1 VGLSSTW
8 RLPIYTTHF
17 NAWMLKNKFRVR
29 YIAFSDSITLLKEL
43 CLLWRRGTSRL
54 YKT

>member
-8 RLPIYTTHF
+8 RLPIYTTHL
-17 NAWMLKNKFRVR
+17 NAWMLKKKFRVR
-29 YIAFSDSITLLKEL
+29 YNAFSDVFTFLKEL
-43 CLLWRRGTSRL
+43 CLFWRRGTSSL